1 MRSAIDAA
9 PAEYERRVVGFFDRT
24 LGASGVPYGLPQ
36 PASTIGLELITAVMV
51 PLFANVLGELWG
63 WVTGVFR
70 RVGDVSIYWLLLA
83 LALKTAESALIAR
96 LAGRA
101 SVVRPLR
108 E

>member
-1 MRSAIDAA
+1 
-9 PAEYERRVVGFFDRT
+9 
-24 LGASGVPYGLPQ
+24 
-36 PASTIGLELITAVMV
+36 MV

-63 WVTGVFR
+63 WVTGVFG

-83 LALKTAESALIAR
+83 LALKTAESALIALGWR
-96 LAGRA
+96 LLGGLGGGGFEEGGGAWEGGATNAVTPARGTGAMIGFGRA